1 MPFIDLQC
9 HYGVTPET
17 IAVRPPQL
25 AEAGVYADKFGVEQ
39 LCFSSREAVSDIVGG
54 NIRLA
59 EKLAEDKRFR
69 GWLTLSPHQPEQ
81 SQELARKYLVKPNWV
96 GARFEQNGDADA
108 IDGAGGH
115 EVLNA
120 LRRYS
125 RPALVTAS
133 TPATLA
139 AVITVAKDFHAL
151 RFVLSPQS
159 DSLTSNAI
167 SAIKE
172 NVNISLLLNVA
183 YTQRGVLERA
193 MEVLGDRRVMWA
205 SDWGSYHPA
214 AALGMIK
221 DSAITT
227 AQRERLTYR
236 NAKEL
241 LSQ

>member
-25 AEAGVYADKFGVEQ
+25 AEAGVYADKFGVEM
-39 LCFSSREAVSDIVGG
+39 LCFSSREAAADLYGG
-54 NIRLA
+54 NVRLA
-59 EKLAEDKRFR
+59 EKLTQDARFR
-69 GWLTLSPHQPEQ
+69 GWVTLSPHQPEQ

-96 GARFEQNGDADA
+96 GARFEQSSDADA

-125 RPALVTAS
+125 RPAMVTAS

-139 AVITVAKDFHAL
+139 AVTSVAKEFHAL
-151 RFVLSPQS
+151 RFVLSPQNE
-159 DSLTSNAI
+159 SLTSNAI

-183 YTQRGVLERA
+183 YTERGVLERA
-193 MEVLGDRRVMWA
+193 MEVLGDRRVLWA
-205 SDWGSYHPA
+205 SDWGAYHPA

-221 DSAITT
+221 DSAITP

-236 NAKEL
+236 NAREL

>member
-9 HYGVTPET
+9 HYGVAPET
-17 IAVRPPQL
+17 IAVRPPLL
-25 AEAGVYADKFGVEQ
+25 AEAGLYADKFAVEM
-39 LCFSSREAVSDIVGG
+39 LCFSCREAASDLMGR
-54 NIRLA
+54 NHHLA
-59 EKLAEDKRFR
+59 EVLAQDKRFR
-69 GWLTLSPHQPEQ
+69 GWLTVSPHQPEQ

-96 GARFEQNGDADA
+96 GARFEQNSDADA
-108 IDGAGGH
+108 INSAGGH

-125 RPALVTAS
+125 RPAMVTAS

-139 AVITVAKDFHAL
+139 AVTTVAKEFHAL

-159 DSLTSNAI
+159 ESLTSNAI

-183 YTQRGVLERA
+183 FTQRGVLERA
-193 MEVLGDRRVMWA
+193 MAVLGDRRVLWA
-205 SDWGSYHPA
+205 SDWGACHPA

-221 DSAITT
+221 DSAISV